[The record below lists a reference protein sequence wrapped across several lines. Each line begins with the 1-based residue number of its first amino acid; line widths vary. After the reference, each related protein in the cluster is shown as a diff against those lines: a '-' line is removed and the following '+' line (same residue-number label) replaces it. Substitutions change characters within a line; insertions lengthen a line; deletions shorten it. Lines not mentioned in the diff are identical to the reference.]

1 MAYDNTLIA
10 DIMKDIGCG
19 DGFHIP
25 VANEENQLLENE
37 VVLNYVS
44 IIALLLLF
52 IIRVLK
58 VREIYFLEIFHKIF
72 NFYEK

>member
-1 MAYDNTLIA
+1 MAYDNTLIT

-37 VVLNYVS
+37 VGTLSNYNIPSSYYLQLITNFNIYS
-44 IIALLLLF
+44 IMR
-52 IIRVLK
+52 II
-58 VREIYFLEIFHKIF
+58 
-72 NFYEK
+72 

>member
-1 MAYDNTLIA
+1 MAYDNSVIT

-37 VVLNYVS
+37 VGTLSNYNITV
-44 IIALLLLF
+44 F
-52 IIRVLK
+52 I
-58 VREIYFLEIFHKIF
+58 Y
-72 NFYEK
+72 N